1 MDIARP
7 ISHHPLTGSSQRQAA
22 VTHHT
27 QSLLQPPLSIP
38 ASMTLSTS
46 CPQHLDS
53 RSLESSLDSLQLT
66 ASEID
71 AIRNMGRSGR
81 GSGASSPSTPTSQL
95 SHPDF
100 EDPRPDI
107 YRFVYDISP
116 GSRSRTSDNAS
127 ASTEGR
133 DSRPLEFPPDS
144 KFDDI
149 VISSMEHSTNR
160 RVAHRHKVKTV
171 HEGEGTGETSQKH
184 AVEHTESQLL
194 PAAVEP
200 AASIH
205 AASKPETHIAV
216 TSVPATIQSNEVVV
230 SIGDAL
236 VTVEQSSEVMAPED
250 SSQVQQPPAIMA
262 AGMPSAGPSRLL
274 EAASARIHKG
284 SCIFCSR
291 NI

>member
-1 MDIARP
+1 VDTARP

-27 QSLLQPPLSIP
+27 HSLLQPPLSIP

-127 ASTEGR
+127 ASTEAG

-184 AVEHTESQLL
+184 AVEHPESQLL
-194 PAAVEP
+194 PAAAES

-205 AASKPETHIAV
+205 ATSEPESHVTV
-216 TSVPATIQSNEVVV
+216 TSVAATIHSNEVVV

-236 VTVEQSSEVMAPED
+236 VTVEQSSEVVAPED
-250 SSQVQQPPAIMA
+250 SSQVQQPPATMP
-262 AGMPSAGPSRLL
+262 AGMPGAGPSRLL

-284 SCIFCSR
+284 FCSFSVL
-291 NI
+291 